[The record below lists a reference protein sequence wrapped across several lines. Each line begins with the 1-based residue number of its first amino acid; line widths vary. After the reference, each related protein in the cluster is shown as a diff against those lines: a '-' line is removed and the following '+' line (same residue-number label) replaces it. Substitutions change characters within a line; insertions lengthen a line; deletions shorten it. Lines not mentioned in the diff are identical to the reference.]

1 MYSKWI
7 FKYLEYAVIVVPLTI
22 GAFQIYFSKA
32 DTLSSWRGGGFGM
45 YTEPHPVKSRVAFLI
60 NYSDGTGSWI
70 RAYPLEERLKG
81 DTSINKTY
89 LNQLRGISGTIAN
102 RISFPSRID
111 EEKLERGLEKIRNET
126 SLQNSVFYPADTIT
140 LQVLEIDI
148 SSENESIVQT
158 VIYEGLLCLKK

>member
-1 MYSKWI
+1 
-7 FKYLEYAVIVVPLTI
+7 
-22 GAFQIYFSKA
+22 
-32 DTLSSWRGGGFGM
+32 M

-60 NYSDGTGSWI
+60 NDSDGTGSWI
-70 RAYPLEERLKG
+70 RAYPLDERLKV

-102 RISFPSRID
+102 RISFPSRIE
-111 EEKLERGLEKIRNET
+111 EEKLERGLESIRNET
-126 SLQNSVFYPADTIT
+126 SLQNSVYYPVDTVT
-140 LQVLEIDI
+140 LQVLEIGI